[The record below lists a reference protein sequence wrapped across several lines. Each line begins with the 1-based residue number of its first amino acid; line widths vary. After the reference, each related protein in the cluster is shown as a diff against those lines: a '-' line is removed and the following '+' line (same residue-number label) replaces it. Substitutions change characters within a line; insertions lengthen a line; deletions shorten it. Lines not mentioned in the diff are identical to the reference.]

1 MKGSLIFT
9 PTGKGDDFL
18 LNLCI
23 LDADTLG
30 SDVDLSIFEK
40 FGQLTIYPKTSPD
53 EVTNRI
59 KDQDIII
66 TNKVVLNQTNLSCA
80 PRLKLICI
88 TATGTNNVDLAYT
101 KSRNI
106 TVTNV
111 AGYSTYSVVQ
121 HTFGMLFYLMESL
134 NYYDNYV
141 KSGLYAQ
148 NSLFTHLEKPFN
160 EIKNKTWGIIGL
172 GTIGSEVA
180 KVASAFGC
188 NVIYFSTSGQNY
200 SPLYPRVELKEMLA
214 LSDII
219 SIHCPLNEKTKNLI
233 TYDEISHM
241 KKTAYLLNLGRGGI
255 VNEYDLAKALDEN
268 LIAGA
273 ALDVLEKEPI
283 ADDNPLLHIKN
294 QNRLLITPHIAWSS
308 KEARIKLVDEVMQN
322 IEAFLKG
329 NPRNVVN

>member
-1 MKGSLIFT
+1 M
-9 PTGKGDDFL
+9 

-30 SDVDLSIFEK
+30 SDLDLSSLYHLGNLSIF
-40 FGQLTIYPKTSPD
+40 PKTAPE
-53 EVTNRI
+53 EVIERI
-59 KDQDIII
+59 KEQDIII
-66 TNKVVLNQTNLSCA
+66 TNKVVLNEKNLAYA
-80 PRLKLICI
+80 PRVKLICI
-88 TATGTNNVDLAYT
+88 TATGTNNVDLSYT

-141 KSGLYAQ
+141 KSGLYAK
-148 NSLFTHLEKPFN
+148 SPLFTHLNKPFN
-160 EIKNKTWGIIGL
+160 EIRNKTWGIIGL

-180 KVASAFGC
+180 KVAAAFGC

-200 SPLYPRVELKEMLA
+200 SSLYPRVELEELLT

-219 SIHCPLNEKTKNLI
+219 SIHCPLNERTKNLI
-233 TYDEISHM
+233 THSEISRM
-241 KKTAYLLNLGRGGI
+241 KKTSYLLNLGRGGI
-255 VNEYDLAKALDEN
+255 VNETDLARALDEN

-283 ADDNPLLHIKN
+283 NSDNPLLTIKN
-294 QNRLLITPHIAWSS
+294 QHKLLITPHIAWSS
-308 KEARIKLVDEVMQN
+308 REARAKLIEEVKLN
-322 IEAFLKG
+322 IESYLKG
-329 NPRNVVN
+329 TPRNVV